1 MEPTI
6 RVAWH
11 EGFALAYQ
19 VVGDDA
25 AGRDL
30 LYLPGFES
38 NVDMMWQIPAYRA
51 FLERLASLARLIT
64 HDRRGLGCSD
74 RLPPGVAPTL
84 EGSREGMLAV
94 LDAAGSERATILAV
108 QEAVFPA
115 LSLAAEHPER
125 VAGLVLFGA
134 TPSYTWS
141 EDLPDGWTMER
152 WAEEH
157 RAWAAVTDLSGFLDE
172 HARGIAPSLDG
183 DATGLDELRRLLMA
197 TETLGAAVEE
207 SRALSRIDLRPV
219 LPSVRCPVLVI
230 RRADDET
237 ASPSGGRFLAD
248 HVADGTYVEVP
259 GRDGLPWVGDAEP
272 VLLAVERFLAES
284 TSRPEEVT

>member
-6 RVAWH
+6 RVASLD
-11 EGFALAYQ
+11 GFALAYQ
-19 VVGDDA
+19 AVGDGA

-38 NVDMMWQIPAYRA
+38 NVDMMWRIPTYRA
-51 FLERLASLARLIT
+51 FLERLASFARLIT

-94 LDAAGSERATILAV
+94 LDAAGCERATILAV

-125 VAGLVLFGA
+125 VAGLALFGA
-134 TPSYTWS
+134 TPSYSRS
-141 EDLPDGWTMER
+141 EDLPDGWTKER
-152 WAEEH
+152 SAEEH

-172 HARGIAPSLDG
+172 HARGIAPSL
-183 DATGLDELRRLLMA
+183 ERRRD
-197 TETLGAAVEE
+197 
-207 SRALSRIDLRPV
+207 RAR
-219 LPSVRCPVLVI
+219 
-230 RRADDET
+230 
-237 ASPSGGRFLAD
+237 
-248 HVADGTYVEVP
+248 
-259 GRDGLPWVGDAEP
+259 
-272 VLLAVERFLAES
+272 
-284 TSRPEEVT
+284 